1 MKVTDATLD
10 RILQRRE
17 KLERKGIVAP
27 SSNDK
32 PTAINVFVIG
42 DDTPCGNVTTR
53 GDHEPRAISLFVI
66 PSGKF
71 LQIEPPATYDEDG
84 NRLYDEAASI
94 GFEPSKYVEH
104 RFSDDHQNVMLA
116 DIIARCTEPELPDTS
131 WITRPW
137 RQYTGLVDAPEPPK
151 FAPVAVEHVPDAVIG
166 PREGDEA
173 PPRRANDVSDDIRNR
188 LEAQH
193 AAHLA
198 KPKERTKLDQLRERL
213 KGAKQPLER
222 LRIMREIDRYIY
234 AREDAADQPAAPTR
248 LALATTKNVT
258 P

>member
-1 MKVTDATLD
+1 MKVADATLD

-27 SSNDK
+27 SSNDE

-42 DDTPCGNVTTR
+42 EDTPCGNVATR
-53 GDHEPRAISLFVI
+53 GDHKTRAISLFVI

-84 NRLYDEAASI
+84 NRLYDEAASKK
-94 GFEPSKYVEH
+94 FEPSRYVEH
-104 RFSDDHQNVMLA
+104 RFDDDQQNVMLA

-131 WITRPW
+131 WITQPW
-137 RQYTGLVDAPEPPK
+137 RQYTGIVDAPEPPK

-166 PREGDEA
+166 PQGDESVKGNII
-173 PPRRANDVSDDIRNR
+173 PISDAIRKR

-193 AAHLA
+193 AAHMA
-198 KPKERTKLDQLRERL
+198 KPLVEPEITDPAVIFERRLRAAKSPRERMMIVHEMEQERRRIRDL
-213 KGAKQPLER
+213 NNQPSRMAMAPTPGAK
-222 LRIMREIDRYIY
+222 
-234 AREDAADQPAAPTR
+234 
-248 LALATTKNVT
+248 
-258 P
+258 